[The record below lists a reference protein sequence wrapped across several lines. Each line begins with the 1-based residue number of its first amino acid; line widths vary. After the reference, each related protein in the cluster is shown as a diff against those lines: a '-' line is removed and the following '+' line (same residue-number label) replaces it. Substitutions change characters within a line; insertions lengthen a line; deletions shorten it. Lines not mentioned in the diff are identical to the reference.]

1 MTGGHVQPKS
11 RKDFITMRS
20 GSFLVTAALLLMSGA
35 ALADAPA
42 DKPTPTQ
49 DSTLSA
55 PDSDTLCKSEC
66 GISEILAQTYPGE
79 GGPSPEPSPGP
90 RPDTRPCHPP
100 SCPAPKPSPDPRS
113 FPGTLNDFARQRHTA
128 GINGGAF
135 VPLPP
140 VMSFP
145 IILPPGDT
153 PINGGSGG
161 PPGNGGG
168 GWAPQPSEPPRG
180 GDIPA

>member
-1 MTGGHVQPKS
+1 
-11 RKDFITMRS
+11 MRN
-20 GSFLVTAALLLMSGA
+20 GPFLAVAAMLMFSAA
-35 ALADAPA
+35 ALADVPV

-49 DSTLSA
+49 DQTQSA
-55 PDSDTLCKSEC
+55 PDTAPDGLCKSEC
-66 GISEILAQTYPGE
+66 GSMDLLASVPPAGS

-100 SCPAPKPSPDPRS
+100 SCPAPRPAPEPRAV
-113 FPGTLNDFARQRHTA
+113 PGKAVDYERQRHTA
-128 GINGGAF
+128 GINGGASR
-135 VPLPP
+135 PLPP
-140 VMSFP
+140 VISFP

-153 PINGGSGG
+153 PINGGGGG
-161 PPGNGGG
+161 PPGDGGG